1 MKEGEE
7 GYENKPEHAPPELFK
22 KNRSFYYILV
32 LRLQKPK
39 VSDHGLILL
48 ELSLEESTW

>member
-1 MKEGEE
+1 MKEGKE
-7 GYENKPEHAPPELFK
+7 GYKNKTEQAPPELFE
-22 KNRSFYYILV
+22 NRSFYYILV